1 MLLYIEMSGIGI
13 ILLLSGGG
21 GMKKDKVG
29 TQTTKPGKT
38 QFSVETIALV
48 SALGLSMLGISIT
61 DYAPLQ
67 SYRYW
72 GVMTLALAAAGIAIG
87 WSRAKRASLPIR
99 KTLTTQLVHWLTTV
113 IAISGVYL
121 LLKAGRLNFENT
133 GLVLLMT
140 LGFST
145 FLDGYRI
152 SWRFS
157 LIGVLMFVTG
167 IAAAYVEEYLW
178 VLLIITAAVATAL
191 FYWERHQTSR
201 RHQAEGPAQN

>member
-1 MLLYIEMSGIGI
+1 MA
-13 ILLLSGGG
+13 GG
-21 GMKKDKVG
+21 
-29 TQTTKPGKT
+29 
-38 QFSVETIALV
+38 
-48 SALGLSMLGISIT
+48 
-61 DYAPLQ
+61 
-67 SYRYW
+67 
-72 GVMTLALAAAGIAIG
+72 TLTG
-87 WSRAKRASLPIR
+87 WSRAKRAGLPIR
-99 KTLTTQLVHWLTTV
+99 KTLTIQLVHWLTTV

-178 VLLIITAAVATAL
+178 VLLIITAAVAAAL
-191 FYWERHQTSR
+191 FYWERHRKSR
-201 RHQAEGPAQN
+201 CHQAEGSAQN

>member
-1 MLLYIEMSGIGI
+1 
-13 ILLLSGGG
+13 
-21 GMKKDKVG
+21 MKKDKVG
-29 TQTTKPGKT
+29 TQTAKSGKAR
-38 QFSVETIALV
+38 FSVETIALI
-48 SALGLSMLGISIT
+48 SALALSMLGIGIT

-72 GVMTLALAAAGIAIG
+72 GAMTLVLAAAGIAIG
-87 WSRAKRASLPIR
+87 WSRAKKSGVPFS
-99 KTLTTQLVHWLTTV
+99 KTLTTQVVHWLTTV
-113 IAISGVYL
+113 VAISGVYL
-121 LLKAGRLNFENT
+121 LLKAGRLNYENT

-140 LGFST
+140 LGVST

-178 VLLIITAAVATAL
+178 VLLIIAAAVATAII
-191 FYWERHQTSR
+191 YWERHRKSR
-201 RHQAEGPAQN
+201 RLQAEETAQN